1 MDLDQAPTDQPDQDV
16 PTEATSPFLD
26 HHSDSDSDAAPE
38 QTSSKLSHPI
48 RLVEQE
54 MDEENKL
61 ALQAI
66 KYLGGVGFF
75 SKHVGST

>member
-1 MDLDQAPTDQPDQDV
+1 
-16 PTEATSPFLD
+16 
-26 HHSDSDSDAAPE
+26 
-38 QTSSKLSHPI
+38 
-48 RLVEQE
+48 

-75 SKHVGST
+75 TKLKGGGT

>member
-1 MDLDQAPTDQPDQDV
+1 MLTWWGVQ
-16 PTEATSPFLD
+16 
-26 HHSDSDSDAAPE
+26 
-38 QTSSKLSHPI
+38 
-48 RLVEQE
+48 LVEQE

-75 SKHVGST
+75 SKHAGAS

>member
-1 MDLDQAPTDQPDQDV
+1 MVFQLYNKV
-16 PTEATSPFLD
+16 LE
-26 HHSDSDSDAAPE
+26 DSNIVLMRTV
-38 QTSSKLSHPI
+38 Q
-48 RLVEQE
+48 LVEQE

-75 SKHVGST
+75 TKHAAAS

>member
-1 MDLDQAPTDQPDQDV
+1 MNRSQ
-16 PTEATSPFLD
+16 
-26 HHSDSDSDAAPE
+26 SDADLICV
-38 QTSSKLSHPI
+38 Q
-48 RLVEQE
+48 LVEQE

-75 SKHVGST
+75 SKHASAA